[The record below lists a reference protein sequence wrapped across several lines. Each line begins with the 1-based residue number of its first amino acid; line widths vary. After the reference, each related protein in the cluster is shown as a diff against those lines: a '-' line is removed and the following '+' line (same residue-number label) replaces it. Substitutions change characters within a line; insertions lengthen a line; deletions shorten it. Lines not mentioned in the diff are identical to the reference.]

1 MRLTYYVVPIADS
14 PPSLLHIYDK
24 TSLPHC
30 STPRPTGRNLGVM
43 GSEKDV
49 REDVQGQV
57 LNETLN
63 GLASREDA
71 EAVAAC
77 VICLSE
83 ISEACTA
90 KPCAHN
96 NFDFLCLASWLQQKT
111 SCPLCKAEVT
121 EIQYDFTDG
130 GSSKTYRVPKIGLQ
144 SGSTSAPQELRHTL
158 PPNQRS
164 SGRGQPSRGN
174 FRHGRRAFQGST
186 SDPDVRARGV
196 LARRRQVY
204 RDHLLSLHVGSN
216 STSRYKD
223 ITLRQL
229 QSDQDLLSRA
239 RTFIRRELQV
249 FEFLNDDSSE
259 GHSEDS
265 GVEGAGRRR
274 RRQNNAVF
282 VLEYV
287 IAILK
292 TVDIQESSGH
302 AENLLSDF
310 LGRENAQVF
319 LHELRSFLRSPFSIE
334 AWDKNVQYDESKAAT
349 SRSNSRDGS
358 EAVGRQYS
366 GRPRQTSDR
375 YRPRRF
381 EERSR
386 DSWARRQ
393 PRGPSRIGATDS
405 WRPG

>member
-1 MRLTYYVVPIADS
+1 
-14 PPSLLHIYDK
+14 
-24 TSLPHC
+24 
-30 STPRPTGRNLGVM
+30 M
-43 GSEKDV
+43 GSDQDV

-63 GLASREDA
+63 GLASREDSVT
-71 EAVAAC
+71 VAAC

-90 KPCAHN
+90 KPCAHT

-111 SCPLCKAEVT
+111 TCPLCKAEVT
-121 EIQYDFTDG
+121 EIQYDFTDEG
-130 GSSKTYRVPKIGLQ
+130 RSKTYRVPKIGLQ
-144 SGSTSAPQELRHTL
+144 SGTTSTPQELRQTL
-158 PPNQRS
+158 PPGPRF
-164 SGRGQPSRGN
+164 SGRGQPSRSN
-174 FRHGRRAFQGST
+174 FRNGRRAYQAST
-186 SDPDVRARGV
+186 SDSDVRARGV
-196 LARRRQVY
+196 LARRRQIY
-204 RDHLLSLHVGSN
+204 RDRLLSLHVGSN
-216 STSRYKD
+216 PTSRYKD
-223 ITLRQL
+223 ITLRQF
-229 QSDQDLLSRA
+229 QSDPDLLSRA

-249 FEFLNDDSSE
+249 FEFLNDDNE

-265 GVEGAGRRR
+265 GVEGTGRRR

-319 LHELRSFLRSPFSIE
+319 WHELRSFLRSPFSIE
-334 AWDKNVQYDESKAAT
+334 AWDKNVQYDESMAAA
-349 SRSNSRDGS
+349 SRSNSRKGS
-358 EAVGRQYS
+358 AAVGTQYS
-366 GRPRQTSDR
+366 GRFRQTSDR
-375 YRPRRF
+375 YRPRRG
-381 EERSR
+381 EGRPR
-386 DSWARRQ
+386 DSWTRRQ
-393 PRGPSRIGATDS
+393 PRDSSRIGATDS

>member
-1 MRLTYYVVPIADS
+1 M
-14 PPSLLHIYDK
+14 
-24 TSLPHC
+24 
-30 STPRPTGRNLGVM
+30 
-43 GSEKDV
+43 
-49 REDVQGQV
+49 QGQV

-71 EAVAAC
+71 DTVAAC

-121 EIQYDFTDG
+121 EIQYDFTDEG
-130 GSSKTYRVPKIGLQ
+130 NSKTYRVPKIGLQ
-144 SGSTSAPQELRHTL
+144 SGSTSTHQEPPQTRILNHRF
-158 PPNQRS
+158 R
-164 SGRGQPSRGN
+164 GRGQPSRGT
-174 FRHGRRAFQGST
+174 FRNGRRAFPDTS
-186 SDPDVRARGV
+186 SDPEFRARGA

-204 RDHLLSLHVGSN
+204 RHRLLSLHVGSN
-216 STSRYKD
+216 PTSRYKD
-223 ITLRQL
+223 ITLRQF
-229 QSDQDLLSRA
+229 QSDPDLLSRA
-239 RTFIRRELQV
+239 RTWIRRELQV
-249 FEFLNDDSSE
+249 FEFLNDDSE
-259 GHSEDS
+259 GRSEDS

-282 VLEYV
+282 VLEYI

-310 LGRENAQVF
+310 LGRENSQIF
-319 LHELRSFLRSPFSIE
+319 LHELHSFLRSPFSIE
-334 AWDKNVQYDESKAAT
+334 AWDKNVQYDESKAAPRLD
-349 SRSNSRDGS
+349 SREGS
-358 EAVGRQYS
+358 TAGLEGS
-366 GRPRQTSDR
+366 HRQTSDR
-375 YRPRRF
+375 YRPRQF
-381 EERSR
+381 EGRSKDR
-386 DSWARRQ
+386 WTRRQ
-393 PRGPSRIGATDS
+393 PRTSMRTGTIDS